1 MSDKKWYFNMVT
13 GEPELGPL
21 SPIDRRMGP
30 YESREDAMNAWEIVH
45 ERNRR
50 WEEQDRNW
58 SGGAD

>member
-1 MSDKKWYFNMVT
+1 MVT

-30 YESREDAMNAWEIVH
+30 YDSREDAMNAWKIVH

-50 WEEQDRNW
+50 WEEQDRRW
-58 SGGAD
+58 GGDSD

>member
-1 MSDKKWYFNMVT
+1 MGKRIWYFNMVT

-30 YESREDAMNAWEIVH
+30 YDSREDAMNAWKIVR

-50 WEEQDRNW
+50 WEEQDRRW
-58 SGGAD
+58 GGDSD

>member
-1 MSDKKWYFNMVT
+1 MGERKWYFNMVT

-30 YESREDAMNAWEIVH
+30 YDSREDAVNAWKIVR

-50 WEEQDRNW
+50 WEEQDRRW
-58 SGGAD
+58 GGDSD